1 MKSLKPDVKEQLKFE
16 YKDTEQTLWL
26 KKLMEPIEEQVRH
39 ACHKPLPNLCFPS
52 SKPYT
57 PPIHCLT
64 LSLPCS
70 LTCLHRIRV
79 FMGRHRREGTRSL
92 SKPACLMV
100 LIQMGRMPTMVLVW
114 LRSQAV
120 QTLTGKHVHMAPL
133 HTLSVCLSVCLP
145 DSGMTPQHSEV
156 DRYLAPYPRHWQREK
171 ST

>member
-1 MKSLKPDVKEQLKFE
+1 MQGIQVHIESHLASVRLVGMVVGEHLMKSLKPDVKEQLKFE

-100 LIQMGRMPTMVLVW
+100 LIQM
-114 LRSQAV
+114 
-120 QTLTGKHVHMAPL
+120 
-133 HTLSVCLSVCLP
+133 
-145 DSGMTPQHSEV
+145 
-156 DRYLAPYPRHWQREK
+156 
-171 ST
+171 